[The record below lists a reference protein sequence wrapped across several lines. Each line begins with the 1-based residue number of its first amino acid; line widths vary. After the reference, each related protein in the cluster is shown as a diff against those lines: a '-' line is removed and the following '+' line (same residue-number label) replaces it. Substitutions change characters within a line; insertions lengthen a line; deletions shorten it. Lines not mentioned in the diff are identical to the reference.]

1 MPTPAPKEPGESTPS
16 LRVVPRIVRE
26 VGHLEGLARRGLQ
39 RNGGLRLISLLLA
52 IGLWIFV
59 NAGQRG
65 SLESFNVPVS
75 YRNLPPH
82 MVITSHPPQSVKIEV
97 TGPRTLLSLID
108 PGRLTLRLDLTGVSI
123 GQMAL
128 RVNPEAFNVPRQTT
142 VVGVVPSQIV
152 LDVDQITTR
161 DVPIRVTLSG
171 MPASGY
177 RVSGTDVDPRVT
189 TVRGPSRDLAHLDD
203 VETEPIEVIDATSNL
218 DRRVDL
224 TMPFGRAR
232 LDPSEAT
239 VSVSIGP
246 IIREKE
252 FRAVPI
258 AVHNNDFPF
267 RLEPAHV
274 NVTVRGPEL
283 MLAKLNL
290 RDAAYIDADGMVPG
304 DYDSAIQVTLPDG
317 IELVHQ
323 SAMRV
328 RLRLYREKRII
339 RP

>member
-1 MPTPAPKEPGESTPS
+1 VPTPAPKEPGESTPS

-123 GQMAL
+123 GQMA
-128 RVNPEAFNVPRQTT
+128 
-142 VVGVVPSQIV
+142 PSQIV